1 MSGKE
6 MMLLIESINVVYF
19 QRQIPAIQ
27 KQKKLSD
34 SEGKVLVDFGS
45 ILDTGLGGHLYL

>member
-1 MSGKE
+1 MTDPHGNE
-6 MMLLIESINVVYF
+6 NTEVRIC